1 MDWEEMEIVDKI
13 ETEMV
18 EKVICKELSFFHTAL
33 LLLGII
39 FINSKG

>member
-13 ETEMV
+13 ETEMF
-18 EKVICKELSFFHTAL
+18 EKVVCKELSFFQTAL
-33 LLLGII
+33 LPLAIV